1 MTRPSQTIAAAR
13 LVHAAVA
20 ALFVAGV
27 LGTVVAPENSSAAIA
42 LGWLTG
48 GVVTY
53 ALVAWSAA
61 SPGRW
66 RQVGYGVVAAA
77 AIAAAYAVA
86 QYRYLQFPDKVG
98 LIVQLGETL
107 SAWSPAFDLW
117 RPFANTLATLLEG
130 MLPLAVGLAVA
141 GAPRSRRAAAGAG
154 AVIALALLL
163 SASRGAWLAEGF
175 VAAVAAAAVWRRTG
189 GSGRPIV
196 PLAAGLLLAALTGLT
211 LLAASEAFSPGGS
224 PVDWLQRPD
233 RQAIHGHA
241 LMLARD
247 FPFTGVGMG
256 DAFATALA
264 RHSLLIEVP
273 FLTYAHHLWLDV
285 WLELGVLGLLALTAL
300 AAAIVAGAVAGEK
313 ASLGPAFRG
322 AYLGVFAVLFH
333 GLSDWRPAVDG
344 WTWLSLFA
352 LLGLMAARLGSRPA
366 PRWAPAAMALSTS
379 AAALAVAVWI
389 WPLGAAWHVNRGGLA
404 ELSARLAGSSGVAAL
419 AAGEPHY
426 RAALAIDPA
435 QATAHR
441 RLGILASARDDA
453 ATAVSHLEASF
464 EAAPESW
471 PTRKA
476 LGLAYVWA
484 GRTADAELLLR
495 SLAHDDEMVRELD
508 TWSWWQEQRGR
519 PRDALMAA
527 EVGNRLS
534 PSPQRAARLA
544 LLLRS
549 SQPEARLR

>member
-1 MTRPSQTIAAAR
+1 MTGPSKTIAAAR
-13 LVHAAVA
+13 LVHGGVA
-20 ALFVAGV
+20 GLFVAGV
-27 LGTVVAPENSSAAIA
+27 LGAMVAREGGSAAIA
-42 LGWLTG
+42 PGWLTA
-48 GVVTY
+48 GVVAY

-66 RQVGYGVVAAA
+66 LRVALGVVLVA
-77 AIAAAYAVA
+77 AIISGYAVV

-98 LIVQLGETL
+98 LIVELGSTL
-107 SAWSPAFDLW
+107 SALSPSFDVW
-117 RPFANTLATLLEG
+117 RPFSNSLATLLEG

-141 GAPRSRRAAAGAG
+141 GAPRWRRAAAGAV

-163 SASRGAWLAEGF
+163 SVSRGAWLAEGF
-175 VAAVAAAAVWRRTG
+175 IAVVAAAAIWPRTI

-196 PLAAGLLLAALTGLT
+196 PLAAGLVLAALTGLT
-211 LLAASEAFSPGGS
+211 LLAASEAFSAGATPA
-224 PVDWLQRPD
+224 DWLQRPD

-285 WLELGVLGLLALTAL
+285 WLELGLPGLLALTAL

-313 ASLGPAFRG
+313 ASLGPDFRG

-352 LLGLMAARLGSRPA
+352 LMGLMAARLGSRPA
-366 PRWAPAAMALSTS
+366 PRWAPKAIALSTG
-379 AAALAVAVWI
+379 AAALGVAVWI
-389 WPLGAAWHVNRGGLA
+389 WPLGAAWHVNQGGLA
-404 ELSARLAGSSGVAAL
+404 EMSVRLEGRSADAAL

-435 QATAHR
+435 QPTAHR
-441 RLGILASARDDA
+441 RLGMLASARDDA
-453 ATAVSHLEASF
+453 ATAVSHLEAAF
-464 EAAPESW
+464 EASPASW

-484 GRTADAELLLR
+484 GRTADAELMLR
-495 SLAHDDEMVRELD
+495 SLAHDDDLVQELD

-527 EVGNRLS
+527 EVGNRLR

-544 LLLRS
+544 LLMRS
-549 SQPEARLR
+549 SEPKARLR